1 MYKENDYVMY
11 KHDICKVREIRR
23 NHLNGNDY
31 YILVPLSD
39 ESLVMSVPV
48 ENRLNYIKPIMTKDE
63 ANDLIENIKDI
74 KPLNNIND
82 KNIENT
88 YKELINSCDRNDLI
102 KIIKTSFLR
111 NKERIDNKKKIGEKD
126 KNYFDKAECYLYN
139 ELAISLSMSYD
150 EVKEYIIN
158 KMSSL

>member
-1 MYKENDYVMY
+1 MYKENDCVMY

-23 NHLNGNDY
+23 NDLNDNDY

-39 ESLVMSVPV
+39 ESLVISVPV
-48 ENRLNYIKPIMTKDE
+48 ENRLNYIKTIMTKDE
-63 ANDLIENIKDI
+63 ANDLIESIKDI
-74 KPLNNIND
+74 EPLSNIND

-88 YKELINSCDRNDLI
+88 YKELINSCDRVDLV

-126 KNYFDKAECYLYN
+126 KNYFEKAESYLYN
-139 ELAISLSMSYD
+139 ELAISLSMSCD

>member
-1 MYKENDYVMY
+1 MYKVNDYLLY

-39 ESLVMSVPV
+39 ETLVMSVPI
-48 ENRLNYIKPIMTKDE
+48 ENRLNYIKTVMTKDE
-63 ANDLIENIKDI
+63 ANDLIDSIKDI
-74 KPLNNIND
+74 KPLSNIND

-88 YKELINSCDRNDLI
+88 YKELINSYDRVDLI

-126 KNYFDKAECYLYN
+126 KNYFEKAESYLYN